1 MSLPKPLRHLMRSD
15 ALRPFVVVLVA
26 AGCVAAIGE
35 APEVL
40 AVREP
45 RIVVDM
51 RVTGNATA
59 SMFVNDGPDV
69 QVATIVSGVR
79 RRYEFPFD
87 GDVRFLFFRPGNAPG
102 LSVELFS
109 IKAENDGGVVAV
121 YRPDELASWGAED
134 MTLVSATPRVI
145 RWRTDGVPALASNVQ
160 IPLGMSRRADIA
172 ASLDDPVAL
181 TALTTWVA
189 LVVLSLWMPR
199 RRSRM
204 AAVALVTLS
213 VIVAAIVYPI
223 ATGLIDPIPSVTT
236 AVGNAALLGYGYV
249 GRQVA
254 SVVVLLSLLAVAV
267 AAVLIARTGIA
278 RTGPPEQPAP
288 DQDAADADA
297 ALPFR
302 PTPGALFGL
311 AGVGIAALALI
322 PDLSAGVVAARVGQ
336 FPASAFDSDNILTWE
351 WLSSSGRVPM
361 RDFWYPY
368 GFDYLYHSSL
378 VVGPIL
384 QYIVQLL
391 VLAGLGRAAW
401 VLAQRRWWPAI
412 AVVGLVTVVSSADI
426 TRYAIPVT
434 VALLYAARDRTVD
447 RFQVGDILFGLAV
460 TLALFTEAPFVGY
473 AALGVGAVVIV
484 DLLEQRGR
492 SWRSWL
498 RRFAHELIVPL
509 AGAIA
514 YVTALLMNGQFGE
527 STGFLLTLRAQS
539 AYGAAPLDLERALS
553 DPLGPDFVVL
563 VAPVVF
569 VAWGSFA
576 RTRQDSRI
584 RNAGLYLLVVGA
596 VSFAMLQ
603 KYLLRPATSILFFTA
618 LLGSVGAV
626 AIAWRPIGRY
636 RVIGAGLILGLVL
649 SIATVGPELSG
660 TWERTRTLPRRVWDN
675 AALVLTK
682 RDEVRRASAVRFG
695 RQHFQQLPGERAVA
709 RDLRP
714 SLQGVD
720 HGLFVLS
727 NSPMLYTLLEQEP
740 LWQINTY
747 NMSPIQEQ
755 HHVLRDLA
763 RHHPRFVVWDPAN
776 ASFDGVQDFVRIPA
790 VYRYVMRHYVPERT
804 TAGFDVLVPR
814 EKAPF
819 AFDYWERTLGTVAE
833 LGAIGAVTELPDSRS
848 CRAGAGDCATYLR
861 LRLARSQPAGS
872 AIEVPISVD
881 GSPFTVRLRAMSDQ
895 TDYVVRLDRLW
906 FWGVAIAEGLPV
918 ELARPPAAPWRATIV
933 SRHVSPDTLY

>member
-1 MSLPKPLRHLMRSD
+1 MRSG

-26 AGCVAAIGE
+26 AGCVAAIGV
-35 APEVL
+35 APEAL

-172 ASLDDPVAL
+172 ASLDDPAAL

-189 LVVLSLWMPR
+189 LVVFSLWMPR

-204 AAVALVTLS
+204 AAVALATLA
-213 VIVAAIVYPI
+213 VIVAAMVYPI
-223 ATGLIDPIPSVTT
+223 ATGLIDPIPSVKN

-254 SVVVLLSLLAVAV
+254 SVVVLLSLLTVAV

-288 DQDAADADA
+288 DQDADA
-297 ALPFR
+297 ARPFR
-302 PTPGALFGL
+302 PTPGALVGL

-322 PDLSAGVVAARVGQ
+322 PDLSVRVAAARVGQ

-368 GFDYLYHSSL
+368 GFDYLYNSSL

-412 AVVGLVTVVSSADI
+412 AVVGLVTVVSSADL

-460 TLALFTEAPFVGY
+460 TLALFTEASLVGY

-498 RRFAHELIVPL
+498 RRFSHELVVPL
-509 AGAIA
+509 AGAIV
-514 YVTALLMNGQFGE
+514 YVTALLLNGQFGE
-527 STGFLLTLRAQS
+527 STGFLLTLRAQA
-539 AYGAAPLDLERALS
+539 AYGAAPLDLDRALA
-553 DPLGPDFVVL
+553 DPLGPNFIVL

-576 RTRQDSRI
+576 RTRSDSRL

-636 RVIGAGLILGLVL
+636 RAIGAGLVLGLIL
-649 SIATVGPELSG
+649 SIATVGPELSD
-660 TWERTRTLPRRVWDN
+660 TLERARALPRRVWDN
-675 AALVLTK
+675 AALVLTN
-682 RDEVRRASAVRFG
+682 RDEIRRASAVRFG
-695 RQHFQQLPGERAVA
+695 RQHFQQLPRERAVA

-727 NSPMLYTLLEQEP
+727 NSPMLYTLLEQELP
-740 LWQINTY
+740 WQSNTY
-747 NMSPIQEQ
+747 NMSPLQEQ

-763 RHHPRFVVWDPAN
+763 RHHPRFVVWDPRN
-776 ASFDGVQDFVRIPA
+776 ALFDGVQDFVRIPA
-790 VYRYVMRHYVPERT
+790 VYRYVMRHYVPGRT

-814 EKAPF
+814 EKEPF
-819 AFDYWERTLGTVAE
+819 AFEYWEQTLGTVAE
-833 LGAIGAVTELPDSRS
+833 LGAIGAVTELPESRS
-848 CRAGAGDCATYLR
+848 CRAGGRDCATYLR
-861 LRLARSQPAGS
+861 LRLTRTQPAGS

-881 GSPFTVRLRAMSDQ
+881 GSPFTVRLRTVGDQ
-895 TDYVVRLDRLW
+895 KDYVVRLDRLW
-906 FWGVAIAEGLPV
+906 FWGVASAEGLPV
-918 ELARPPAAPWRATIV
+918 ELTRPPAAPWRAGIV
-933 SRHVSPDTLY
+933 SRHVSDDVLY